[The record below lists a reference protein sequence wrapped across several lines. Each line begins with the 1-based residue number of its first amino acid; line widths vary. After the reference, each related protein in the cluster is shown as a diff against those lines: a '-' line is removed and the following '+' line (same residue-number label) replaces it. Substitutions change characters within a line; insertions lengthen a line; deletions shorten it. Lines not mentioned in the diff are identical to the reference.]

1 MIEKASPIRLFT
13 SDNRPPRTKTEYV
26 LESLRTSIL
35 LRHVKPGTRITE
47 KHVQDLLN
55 VSSSPVREAFNQLE
69 AEGLL
74 VRRPHAGI
82 KVTEIDVSDAK
93 ELHFVQSLLQG
104 TSVEVSASKLKEEDI
119 AEAEKINDEIAERV
133 RREVNIDEI
142 RILNYK
148 FHLLVCGSN
157 VYPWLARLLSS
168 LWIRLPTSTIWSIP
182 KEARVAIQFHK
193 KILEAIKKRNA
204 RLAGALMKEHLERA
218 MEILFK

>member
-1 MIEKASPIRLFT
+1 
-13 SDNRPPRTKTEYV
+13 
-26 LESLRTSIL
+26 
-35 LRHVKPGTRITE
+35 
-47 KHVQDLLN
+47 

-93 ELHFVQSLLQG
+93 ELYYIQSLLQG
-104 TSVEVSASKLKEEDI
+104 TSVEVSTKKLKEEDI
-119 AEAEKINDEIAERV
+119 TEAERINDEMAEMTRGAIAV
-133 RREVNIDEI
+133 DDI
-142 RILNYK
+142 RILNYR
-148 FHLLVCGSN
+148 FHSLVCGVN
-157 VYPWLARLLSS
+157 VYPWLTRLLSS